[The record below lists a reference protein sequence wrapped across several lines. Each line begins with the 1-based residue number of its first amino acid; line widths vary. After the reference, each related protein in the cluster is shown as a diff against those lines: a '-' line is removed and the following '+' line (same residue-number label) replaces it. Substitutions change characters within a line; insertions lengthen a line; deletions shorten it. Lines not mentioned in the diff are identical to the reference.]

1 MKYAGALPVFFIVAV
16 IVAVRLDIP
25 TLDELKAIHVELS
38 AETVLNE
45 SAKVNAPIIAKRKT
59 IIIVFLL
66 KFIFS
71 SPLLSFS
78 YFLT

>member
-1 MKYAGALPVFFIVAV
+1 
-16 IVAVRLDIP
+16 
-25 TLDELKAIHVELS
+25 VELSS

-45 SAKVNAPIIAKRKT
+45 SAKVNAPIIAKREII

-71 SPLLSFS
+71 SPYLSFP
-78 YFLT
+78 YFIS